1 MALSKKNKN
10 NTGVVY
16 STNPDFRFQLDRKD
30 LPSTVKSNQQDLRV
44 WLEYHRGKAVT
55 IIRDFIGSATD
66 LEKLGKELKIKC
78 GVGGSVKE
86 GIIIIQG
93 NQREKVMK
101 LLSEMGYKAKKAG
114 G

>member
-1 MALSKKNKN
+1 MTLSKKNKKN
-10 NTGVVY
+10 SGVVY
-16 STNPDFRFQLDRKD
+16 STNPDFRYQSEKKETG
-30 LPSTVKSNQQDLRV
+30 SAVKANKQDLRV
-44 WLEYHRGKAVT
+44 WLEYHGGKATT
-55 IIRDFIGSATD
+55 IIRDFVGATAE

-93 NQREKVMK
+93 NQREKIMK
-101 LLSEMGYKAKKAG
+101 LLSEMGFKAKKAG